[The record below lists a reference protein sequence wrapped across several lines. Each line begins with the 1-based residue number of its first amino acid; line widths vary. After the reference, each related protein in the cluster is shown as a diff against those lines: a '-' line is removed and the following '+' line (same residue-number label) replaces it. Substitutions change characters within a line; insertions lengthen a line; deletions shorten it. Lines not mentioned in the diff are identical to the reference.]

1 MSPRLLILMLPL
13 LACAKSTTSDSTG
26 TAPIAASENDEAGRQ
41 ALGLLED
48 QWAKALEAHDSTF
61 LARIVAPDFHGTA
74 DSAKTFDRASLL
86 RDAADTTVQ
95 QRNLRDRDRQVRI
108 YGDGTVGIVTANP
121 SWTIEKGERPGQY
134 SGRYT
139 EVWVKHNGQWH
150 IVAGHYT
157 TLASP
162 ASAPFMTITAV
173 AGLHGTRPARGR

>member
-13 LACAKSTTSDSTG
+13 LACAKSTTSSSTG
-26 TAPIAASENDEAGRQ
+26 AAPVAASENDEAGQQ
-41 ALGLLED
+41 ALGQLED
-48 QWAKALEAHDSTF
+48 QWAKAVEAHDSTF

-108 YGDGTVGIVTANP
+108 YGNGTVGIVTANP
-121 SWTIEKGERPGQY
+121 SWTIERGERPGEY

-139 EVWVKHNGQWH
+139 EVWVKQNGQWQV
-150 IVAGHYT
+150 VAGHYT
-157 TLASP
+157 TLAP
-162 ASAPFMTITAV
+162 PTSAP
-173 AGLHGTRPARGR
+173 